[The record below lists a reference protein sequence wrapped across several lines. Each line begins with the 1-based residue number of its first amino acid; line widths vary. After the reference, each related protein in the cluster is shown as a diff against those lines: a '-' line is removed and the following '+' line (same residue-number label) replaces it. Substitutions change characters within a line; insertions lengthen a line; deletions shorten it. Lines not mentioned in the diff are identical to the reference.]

1 MRYWD
6 TRILGQWDTP
16 ILGQWDIGS
25 VLPPVDC
32 APECPS
38 GWENMA
44 DQDGAHVPHVGLS
57 GGEKPRRSQRASR
70 SQLSSGILGYW
81 VCAAA
86 CDGVLKALCVC
97 TVHRALCVRGFS
109 HRVCVRAAPLTLCG
123 RVSER
128 GGPWRHPRAL
138 ISNCTC
144 LRT

>member
-1 MRYWD
+1 MALSCGPSA
-6 TRILGQWDTP
+6 ILGYSDSGILALCCRLLTVRPSVRADGRIWP
-16 ILGQWDIGS
+16 IK
-25 VLPPVDC
+25 
-32 APECPS
+32 
-38 GWENMA
+38 MA
-44 DQDGAHVPHVGLS
+44 LMFPHVGLS

-70 SQLSSGILGYW
+70 SQLSSGILAYW

-97 TVHRALCVRGFS
+97 TVHRAVCVPAFS